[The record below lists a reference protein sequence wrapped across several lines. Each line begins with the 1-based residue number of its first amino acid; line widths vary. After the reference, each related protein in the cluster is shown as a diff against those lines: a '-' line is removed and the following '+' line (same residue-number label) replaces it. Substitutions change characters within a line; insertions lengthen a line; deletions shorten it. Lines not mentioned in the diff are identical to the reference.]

1 MKDYEKMT
9 VKELV
14 EELTGLGVSFNKK
27 SRKAELIKILLAET
41 KDKSKKAD
49 TIKAKTKAEPK
60 KKPAKKAETTKAKAK
75 SEPKKKPAKEASPK
89 AESAEPKK
97 SPKKAKTT
105 KKTPAF
111 SGYAIIRTGGKQ
123 YQVSTGTLVRVE
135 KISGNVGDTVELKDV
150 LAVIDGENA
159 KIGQPT
165 VDGAVVTATIVEQ
178 DKAKKVLVFKKKRRK
193 GYRVKRGHRQMFTA
207 LKISD
212 ISV

>member
-27 SRKAELIKILLAET
+27 SRKAELIELLQAET
-41 KDKSKKAD
+41 EGKSSQTEESLED
-49 TIKAKTKAEPK
+49 
-60 KKPAKKAETTKAKAK
+60 
-75 SEPKKKPAKEASPK
+75 SEAATSPEKEEKPAKEAAAK
-89 AESAEPKK
+89 KK
-97 SPKKAKTT
+97 SDTKAKTGKEVT
-105 KKTPAF
+105 VD

-123 YQVSTGTLVRVE
+123 YRVSAGSLLRVE
-135 KISGNVGDTVELKDV
+135 KIAGNVGDTVELKDV
-150 LAVIDGENA
+150 LAVFDGDTS

-165 VDGAVVTATIVEQ
+165 VDGAVVTARIVEQ

-207 LKISD
+207 LEISG
-212 ISV
+212 ITV

>member
-1 MKDYEKMT
+1 MNDYEKMT

-14 EELTGLGVSFNKK
+14 DELTSLGVSFNKK
-27 SRKAELIKILLAET
+27 SRKAELLELLLAET
-41 KDKSKKAD
+41 KGKKNETAKKEVTSKP
-49 TIKAKTKAEPK
+49 KAKTEPK
-60 KKPAKKAETTKAKAK
+60 KKLAKKASPEAKGTETPK
-75 SEPKKKPAKEASPK
+75 S
-89 AESAEPKK
+89 
-97 SPKKAKTT
+97 T
-105 KKTPAF
+105 KKTKKETLVF

-123 YQVSTGTLVRVE
+123 YQVSAGTLVRVE
-135 KISGNVGDTVELKDV
+135 KISGNVGDTIELKDV

-159 KIGQPT
+159 TIGQPT